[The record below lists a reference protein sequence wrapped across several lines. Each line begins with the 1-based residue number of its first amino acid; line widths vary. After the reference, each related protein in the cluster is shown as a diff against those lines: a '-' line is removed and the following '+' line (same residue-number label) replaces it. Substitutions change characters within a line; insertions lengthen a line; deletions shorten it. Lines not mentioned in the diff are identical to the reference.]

1 MVRKEFIMFGSDY
14 MGITSTPSFGGG
26 LGSFVWTIVAFII
39 SVIGCFVVYFL
50 FVKKDLKSKNKYLV
64 WLKDFLSFDKI
75 LIETIL
81 KIVYIF
87 TALFITLGSFAL
99 IGSSFLSFLI
109 MLIGGNI
116 VARVVYEGLLINVM
130 LWKNTTEIKNSLK
143 K

>member
-1 MVRKEFIMFGSDY
+1 MFGSDY